1 MAVPPGG
8 PSGRL
13 DDAMRLTKHHGL
25 GNDFLV
31 LLDPDASHPLDPDV
45 ARALCDRHTGLGAD
59 GVIRATPA
67 ATGAPAGVRMELRN
81 ADGSRAEMS
90 GNGIRCLGQALVLGW
105 PGVDGEPGSEIVVE
119 TDAGRRTL
127 TVHGASAPAT
137 LELSAAMG
145 GARLEGGAPEWT
157 GGPVVRAMRVDMGN
171 PHLVLDVSAAG
182 PGAADEID
190 LVALG
195 EAVNAK
201 VDGGAN
207 VHLVTVADGGDGI
220 AVRTYERG
228 VGPTLACGT
237 GACASAEAARAWG
250 LAGGDGGGEG
260 GRRVPVAM
268 PGGEAEVVLGAAPG
282 DEVVLRGPAVHVAT
296 IDPAVSPWR

>member
-1 MAVPPGG
+1 MAVPPRGR
-8 PSGRL
+8 SGRL
-13 DDAMRLTKHHGL
+13 DGAMRLTKHHGL

-31 LLDPDASHPLDPDV
+31 LLDPEAAHPLDPDV

-59 GVIRATPA
+59 GAIRATPA
-67 ATGAPAGVRMELRN
+67 TAGGPARVRMELRN

-105 PGVDGEPGSEIVVE
+105 PGVDGEPGSEIAVE

-127 TVHGASAPAT
+127 TVHDAPAPAT
-137 LELSAAMG
+137 LVLSVAMG

-157 GGPVVRAMRVDMGN
+157 GGPVARAMRVDMGN
-171 PHLVLDVSAAG
+171 PHLVLDVSGAG

-207 VHLVTVADGGDGI
+207 VHLLTVADGGDGI
-220 AVRTYERG
+220 AIRTYERG

-250 LAGGDGGGEG
+250 IAGAGG
-260 GRRVPVAM
+260 RVPVAM
-268 PGGEAEVVLGAAPG
+268 PGGRAVVALGAAPG
-282 DEVVLRGPAVHVAT
+282 AEIVLRGPAVHVAT
-296 IDPAVSPWR
+296 IEPAVSPWR

>member
-1 MAVPPGG
+1 
-8 PSGRL
+8 
-13 DDAMRLTKHHGL
+13 
-25 GNDFLV
+25 
-31 LLDPDASHPLDPDV
+31 
-45 ARALCDRHTGLGAD
+45 
-59 GVIRATPA
+59 
-67 ATGAPAGVRMELRN
+67 
-81 ADGSRAEMS
+81 
-90 GNGIRCLGQALVLGW
+90 
-105 PGVDGEPGSEIVVE
+105 
-119 TDAGRRTL
+119 
-127 TVHGASAPAT
+127 
-137 LELSAAMG
+137 
-145 GARLEGGAPEWT
+145 
-157 GGPVVRAMRVDMGN
+157 MGN